1 MGKITI
7 KTEGSFGISESTY
20 SAEEGGHAYALQRGM
35 FFILQKMAGAIK
47 LDHKLH
53 GEGDTPPISDY
64 GCKKPK

>member
-7 KTEGSFGISESTY
+7 KTEGTFGVSEATY

-35 FFILQKMAGAIK
+35 FFILQKMAGGIK
-47 LDHKLH
+47 LDHKLAA
-53 GEGDTPPISDY
+53 EGLDPNISDF